1 MMNTYGLYINGK
13 WEEAKE
19 RRSFPMIN
27 PANEEIIAHAAHGS
41 FEDVDTAVKAARK
54 AFDKGDWSGMH
65 PRERAKYFFALEQ
78 GIAEHAS
85 DLAILETMNAGM
97 TIRLTEG
104 MVIPLVGLFCQKF
117 AEMAEYLSEPQSRAQ
132 ANFPSLYWDYTIRE
146 PIGVVGCIV
155 PWNFPLF
162 LGAWKLIPALIA
174 GNTVVMKPSSSASLS
189 LLELTK
195 LIDSLGL
202 PDGVFN
208 VVTGPGGETGD
219 ALVEHPL
226 VDKISMTGSTEIGK
240 EVMKKA
246 SRDLKRVT
254 LELGGKNPAIVVDDA
269 DLQLAVDGVL
279 FGGMTHQGQVCM
291 SGSRIYIPEKMYP
304 DFLKLIVER
313 AKTLVMGDPMDSDV
327 DMGPVISR
335 RQWESVRRYIDQGKK
350 EGARLLL
357 GGGVPK
363 GDIFKK
369 GFWLEPT
376 LFADARHDMVICR
389 EEIFGP
395 VIALIPYENELEA
408 IGMANDTVYGL
419 TAGVWG
425 GDIERANK
433 IAQKLRAGTVFVNDW
448 HMLNPH
454 FPFGGYK
461 QSGIGRES
469 GLEGLYEFTEIKTVH
484 VNIKRTR
491 EESFWFQMLLGNTE
505 K

>member
-1 MMNTYGLYINGK
+1 MNTYRLYINGQ
-13 WEEAKE
+13 WEDAK
-19 RRSFPMIN
+19 SKKTFPMIN
-27 PANEEIIAHAAHGS
+27 PANEETIGYAAHGS
-41 FEDVDTAVKAARK
+41 FDDVDGAVHAARK

-65 PRERAKYFFALEQ
+65 PRERAKYFFELEQ
-78 GIAEHAS
+78 RIADHAS
-85 DLAILETMNAGM
+85 DLAVFETTDAGM
-97 TIRLTEG
+97 VMRLTEG
-104 MVIPLVGLFCQKF
+104 MVVPLVGLFCQKF

-132 ANFPSLYWDYTIRE
+132 ANFPALYWDYTVRE

-174 GNTVVMKPSSSASLS
+174 GNTVVIKPSSSASLS

-195 LIDSLGL
+195 LIDALGL
-202 PDGVFN
+202 PEGVFN

-254 LELGGKNPAIVVDDA
+254 LELGGKNPAIVLDDA
-269 DLQLAVDGVL
+269 DLELAVDGVL
-279 FGGMTHQGQVCM
+279 FGGLIHQGQVCM
-291 SGSRIYIPEKMYP
+291 SGSRVYIPEEIYP
-304 DFLKLIVER
+304 EFLDLIVGR
-313 AKTLVMGDPMDSDV
+313 AKTLVLDDPMDSDA

-335 RQWESVRRYIDQGKK
+335 RQLESIRRYIDMGKE
-350 EGARLLL
+350 EGARLLM
-357 GGGVPK
+357 GGGVPQ
-363 GDIFKK
+363 GDMFKK

-376 LFADARHDMVICR
+376 LFADARHDMAICR

-395 VIALIPYENELEA
+395 VIALIPYEDEQEA
-408 IGMANDTVYGL
+408 LAMANDTDYGL
-419 TAGVWG
+419 TAGLWCS
-425 GDIERANK
+425 DIERANK
-433 IAQKLRAGTVFVNDW
+433 IAQKLRAGTVFINDW
-448 HMLNPH
+448 HMLNPN

-484 VNIKRTR
+484 INLKRTR

-505 K
+505 T

>member
-1 MMNTYGLYINGK
+1 MNTYGIYINGK
-13 WEEAKE
+13 WEGA
-19 RRSFPMIN
+19 RSKKTFSMIN
-27 PANEEIIAHAAHGS
+27 PANEETIGYAAHGT
-41 FEDVDTAVKAARK
+41 FEDVDAAVKAARK

-65 PRERAKYFFALEQ
+65 PRERAGYFFKLEQ
-78 GIAEHAS
+78 RIAERAS
-85 DLAILETMNAGM
+85 DLATFETMDAGM
-97 TIRLTEG
+97 VMRLTEG

-132 ANFPSLYWDYTIRE
+132 ANFPALYWDYTVRE

-174 GNTVVMKPSSSASLS
+174 GNTVVIKPSSSASLS

-195 LIDSLGL
+195 LIDALGL
-202 PDGVFN
+202 PEGVFN

-246 SRDLKRVT
+246 ARDLKRVT
-254 LELGGKNPAIVVDDA
+254 LELGGKNPAIVLDDA
-269 DLQLAVDGVL
+269 DLELAVDGVL
-279 FGGMTHQGQVCM
+279 FGGLTHQGQVCM
-291 SGSRIYIPEKMYP
+291 SGSRVYIPVAMYG
-304 DFLKLIVER
+304 DFINLAVER
-313 AKTLVMGDPMDSDV
+313 AKTLVLGDPLDSDV

-335 RQWESVRRYIDQGKK
+335 RQWEGIRRYIDLGKD
-350 EGARLLL
+350 EGARLVL
-357 GGGVPK
+357 GGGVPA
-363 GDIFKK
+363 GEMFQK
-369 GFWLEPT
+369 GFWLQPT
-376 LFADARHDMVICR
+376 LFADARHDMVISR

-395 VIALIPYENELEA
+395 VIALIPYEDEGEVIA
-408 IGMANDTVYGL
+408 MANDTHYGL
-419 TAGVWG
+419 TAGVWA

-433 IAQKLRAGTVFVNDW
+433 IAQKLRAGTVFINDW
-448 HMLNPH
+448 HLLNPN

-469 GLEGLYEFTEIKTVH
+469 GLEGFFEFTEIKTVH
-484 VNIKRTR
+484 INLKRTR
-491 EESFWFQMLLGNTE
+491 EESFWFQMLLGHTE
-505 K
+505 T